1 VIVHPTT
8 RALCVDFSGNR
19 TFDPLASYLT
29 GIQHLR
35 LEIRDRV
42 PANLDGADVVVTQG
56 ESLTSEDAAALTD
69 FVHAGHGWLHL
80 VQNAGPCLPPVFG
93 VSAEPL
99 GCETELRVLF
109 ENSAHPM
116 AIRLP
121 EAMYVNGGHATLAL
135 NRQDAETVLYVDWHY
150 THRPVLTVRTEGRGR
165 AACSVL
171 RDMTHPVLR
180 QIFYRLLGYLG
191 GRALSNRNL
200 GVGILGYAP
209 SVGKIH
215 GIGVQRTSGLELK
228 AVCDLNAT
236 RRNQAALDFPGVAVQ
251 ERLRQLAQDPG
262 VELVIVATPPNTHG
276 ELCRQLLTAG
286 KHVVCEKPLALNRL
300 EAETMAETADNL
312 QLHLSCHQNRRW
324 DPDYLAIKAALENG
338 DIGDPF
344 YLETFVGGFNHPC
357 GYWHS
362 HTPVSGGTAYDWGAH
377 YLDWIVSLMPQRVEI
392 VVGTRHKR
400 LWHDVTNADQERI
413 QIRFEGGREA
423 EFLHSDI
430 AAVRKPKWY
439 ILGSGGAILGNWRDV
454 TAFQADPLLYFHED
468 RIPAT
473 EMPPTLLLYR
483 REHLGRIVEQPMVL
497 PPRDPFGFHR
507 NLADHLLTGEP
518 LTAPLEDS
526 VRVVGILEA
535 AARSM
540 EKGGSMEVLDG

>member
-1 VIVHPTT
+1 
-8 RALCVDFSGNR
+8 VDFSGNR

-35 LEIRDRV
+35 LQIRDRV

-56 ESLTSEDAAALTD
+56 ASLTAEDAAALTD

-109 ENSAHPM
+109 ENPAHPM

-121 EAMYVNGGHATLAL
+121 EAMFINGSHAALAL
-135 NRQDAETVLYVDWHY
+135 NRQDAETLLYADWHY

-171 RDMTHPVLR
+171 QDMKHPVFR
-180 QIFYRLLGYLG
+180 QVFYRLLRYLG
-191 GRALSNRNL
+191 GRAPSNRNI

-215 GIGVQRTSGLELK
+215 GIGVQGTSGLEMK
-228 AVCDLNAT
+228 AVCDLNAE

-251 ERLRQLAQDPG
+251 ESLRQLAQDPG
-262 VELVIVATPPNTHG
+262 VELVIVATPPNTHS
-276 ELCRQLLTAG
+276 ELCLQLLTAG
-286 KHVVCEKPLALNRL
+286 KHVVCEKPWALNRR
-300 EAETMAETADNL
+300 EAEMMAETAHNL

-324 DPDYLAIKAALENG
+324 DP
-338 DIGDPF
+338 
-344 YLETFVGGFNHPC
+344 V
-357 GYWHS
+357 
-362 HTPVSGGTAYDWGAH
+362 
-377 YLDWIVSLMPQRVEI
+377 
-392 VVGTRHKR
+392 
-400 LWHDVTNADQERI
+400 

-423 EFLHSDI
+423 DFLHSDI

-454 TAFQADPLLYFHED
+454 TSFQTDPLLYFHED

-473 EMPPTLLLYR
+473 EMPPTVLLYR

-526 VRVVGILEA
+526 IKVVGILAA